1 MSYTITSTYA
11 LDPSYA
17 GASLRCQLV
26 QYSAGAQVN
35 SGSPIATGFFE
46 QSGGQGLFD
55 HALSVADDFVGWAHI
70 YDNAAPSVIL
80 ASFPINPRELEY
92 SDARSSSILGGV
104 NGLISTIGAAGAG
117 LTALP
122 GMVWSDSVR
131 TLSSF
136 GTLVA
141 DIWNYVTRTLT
152 SGGGGGGAT
161 VEEIWTYAWRTL
173 TGNPAQPSAA
183 APVFTLAS
191 AVAGATRP
199 IQVITWMRDGTTPEP
214 LTGATLTGR
223 IRNEQTLQTRDIV
236 GALEITDAAGG
247 IFAWHY
253 DAQDVAQ
260 PGVFSVQFTATFAT
274 APVTARTV
282 IGSWT
287 VYESLS

>member
-1 MSYTITSTYA
+1 MSYQLNFVAIF
-11 LDPSYA
+11 PMA
-17 GASLRCQLV
+17 GLTLNAKL
-26 QYSAGAQVN
+26 YNSAGAQV
-35 SGSPIATGFFE
+35 
-46 QSGGQGLFD
+46 
-55 HALSVADDFVGWAHI
+55 
-70 YDNAAPSVIL
+70 
-80 ASFPINPRELEY
+80 
-92 SDARSSSILGGV
+92 
-104 NGLISTIGAAGAG
+104 
-117 LTALP
+117 
-122 GMVWSDSVR
+122 
-131 TLSSF
+131 
-136 GTLVA
+136 
-141 DIWNYVTRTLT
+141 
-152 SGGGGGGAT
+152 GAT
-161 VEEIWTYAWRTL
+161 VTSGFIDHGDRSYSYWATIPNGLVGSLVVYDSANPTTRAVRFSINPQEGENLDAQLSDLPGAVWTYAWRTL

-260 PGVFSVQFTATFAT
+260 PGVFSVQFTAIFAT

>member
-1 MSYTITSTYA
+1 VSYTITSTYA

-55 HALSVADDFVGWAHI
+55 HALSVTDDFVGWAHI

-80 ASFPINPRELEY
+80 ASVPINPRELEY
-92 SDARSSSILGGV
+92 TDARSSGILSAV
-104 NGLISTIGAAGAG
+104 NGLITTVGAAGAG

-141 DIWNYVTRTLT
+141 TLRR
-152 SGGGGGGAT
+152 GK
-161 VEEIWTYAWRTL
+161 RKL
-173 TGNPAQPSAA
+173 
-183 APVFTLAS
+183 
-191 AVAGATRP
+191 
-199 IQVITWMRDGTTPEP
+199 
-214 LTGATLTGR
+214 
-223 IRNEQTLQTRDIV
+223 
-236 GALEITDAAGG
+236 
-247 IFAWHY
+247 
-253 DAQDVAQ
+253 
-260 PGVFSVQFTATFAT
+260 
-274 APVTARTV
+274 
-282 IGSWT
+282 
-287 VYESLS
+287 

>member
-104 NGLISTIGAAGAG
+104 NGLISTIGTAGAG

-122 GMVWSDSVR
+122 GMVWS
-131 TLSSF
+131 
-136 GTLVA
+136 
-141 DIWNYVTRTLT
+141 YVTRTLT
-152 SGGGGGGAT
+152 SGGGGGGGAT

-199 IQVITWMRDGTTPEP
+199 IQVITWMRDRTTPEP

-236 GALEITDAAGG
+236 GTLEITDAAGG